1 MEWMVRKPGE
11 LPGETILRW
20 RAKLLRPGISELEA
34 TMIACAMQQAIDL
47 DELSIQLRRLADSSE
62 FGNGLRGE

>member
-1 MEWMVRKPGE
+1 MIRARGDDDR
-11 LPGETILRW
+11 LRD
-20 RAKLLRPGISELEA
+20 AA
-34 TMIACAMQQAIDL
+34 AIDL